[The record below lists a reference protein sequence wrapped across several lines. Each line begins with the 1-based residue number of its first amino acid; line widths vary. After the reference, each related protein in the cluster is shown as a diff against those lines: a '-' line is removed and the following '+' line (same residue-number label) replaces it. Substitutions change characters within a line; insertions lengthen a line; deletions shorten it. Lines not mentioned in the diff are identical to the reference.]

1 MLSLAVFHVGFA
13 QEPEN
18 GGEAPAQLG
27 GSAQEGASAGEE
39 PEQEEGQEEASPQD
53 ETIRV
58 DVNLVTLRFTVQ
70 DEQGHFLNS
79 LDQRDFQVLE
89 NGEEQELVFFEAPR
103 SPDGPARS
111 LWLAF
116 LLDVSGSTFA
126 TRAEEILAAQ
136 AFFENIHDFT
146 RVGIFG
152 FTDELITFQDFTPNK
167 QAALEAFGA
176 ARQHLG
182 RTAIYDSV
190 GTLVSLMKGLSSPD
204 DRKVIIVV
212 SDGMDD
218 RYRRSARAIALARQ
232 AGVNL
237 YTIWVPSTAQLY
249 IGPAQSATDLSVND
263 KDPEEDAK
271 QAVFAR
277 LSRETGGRHF
287 GGFQTI
293 LDFDEVLA
301 EINDDIFGNL
311 YSVAYNTD
319 RPFLP
324 EEERAID
331 IAVANPNAAV
341 QGLFKKFPD
350 QLRSKRQF
358 IAALFDADAF
368 QDLPG
373 QMNVRYNEIGAE
385 MDLLN
390 RGGRDAS
397 SPGLPFRVKI
407 SPFSLQGNR
416 TEGVRTQLGI
426 IGLLLDSEG
435 NEVVRL
441 REIFR
446 AHLGAKEVREGRG
459 IIYTN
464 KLFAPPGNY
473 EFKLAVLEIPTW
485 RMTVFQNSV
494 RIAP

>member
-1 MLSLAVFHVGFA
+1 MNPSRTVCSFWVVLLVLTCTGLG
-13 QEPEN
+13 QT
-18 GGEAPAQLG
+18 GEDGTETPI
-27 GSAQEGASAGEE
+27 QEGAS
-39 PEQEEGQEEASPQD
+39 PQEEVQEQGDSSQQSDAGDED

-58 DVNLVTLRFTVQ
+58 DVNLVTLRFTVR
-70 DEQGHFLNS
+70 DNQGHFVNS
-79 LDQRDFQVLE
+79 LSREDFQVRE

-136 AFFENIHDFT
+136 SFFENIHDFT

-152 FTDELITFQDFTPNK
+152 FTNELITFQDFTPDK

-190 GTLVSLMKGLSSPD
+190 EALVGMMEKVSSSD
-204 DRKVIIVV
+204 DRRVIIVV
-212 SDGMDD
+212 SDGIDEN
-218 RYRRSARAIALARQ
+218 YRRSGRAISIARQ
-232 AGVNL
+232 AGVSL

-249 IGPAQSATDLSVND
+249 IGPAQSNSGLNVND
-263 KDPEEDAK
+263 GDPEDDAK
-271 QAVFAR
+271 QAAFAR

-311 YSVAYNTD
+311 YSVAYHTD

-331 IAVANPNAAV
+331 ILVSRPSATVH
-341 QGLFKKFPD
+341 GLFKKFPD

-358 IAALFDADAF
+358 IAALFDTEALRN
-368 QDLPG
+368 LPS

-385 MDLLN
+385 IDLLN
-390 RGGRDAS
+390 RGARNAS
-397 SPGLPFRVKI
+397 TPGLPFRVKI
-407 SPFSLQGNR
+407 SPYSLQGNR
-416 TEGVRTQLGI
+416 TEGVRT
-426 IGLLLDSEG
+426 
-435 NEVVRL
+435 
-441 REIFR
+441 
-446 AHLGAKEVREGRG
+446 
-459 IIYTN
+459 
-464 KLFAPPGNY
+464 
-473 EFKLAVLEIPTW
+473 
-485 RMTVFQNSV
+485 
-494 RIAP
+494 